1 MASGVQVP
9 RNQQGADARAAWQ
22 MAAGDGCTFPSSLDA
37 WSACRVVQ
45 GAHFPGSN
53 VEGDADILRND
64 DGNYFHAAAASGM
77 RGGRRAG
84 NLLGT
89 TLTRR

>member
-1 MASGVQVP
+1 MP

-22 MAAGDGCTFPSSLDA
+22 MAAGDGCTFPSSQDA

-53 VEGDADILRND
+53 VEGDADILHND